1 MVDQQ
6 ESTQPSARDLVL
18 DNLRG
23 ALQEAHTDLNDISQK
38 IATSRSQV
46 EQLAQRNAK
55 VVGEVRRIEAA
66 LEQTPRLT
74 LRETYTEALDVR
86 QRLLTTRCQLERLQ
100 AEEVAAQRMVDLLE
114 ETIQTLSQ
122 PEPGDDEDNRF
133 NAREII
139 VRVIDAQEEQSERLA
154 RMMHDGPAH
163 ALTNFILQA
172 EIVQK
177 LFDKD
182 PVQARAELD
191 DLKASA
197 GEAFQRVRSFI
208 FDLRP
213 MMLTDLGLVPT
224 LRRYV
229 SAFGDKT
236 GIHTEFELIG
246 RERRV
251 EHYREVLIFR
261 GVQALL
267 QNARDQS
274 AASNVHVTL
283 DLSGDEVRSVVE
295 DDGRGFGTGRLSLD
309 ANSAS
314 ALGLGALQERVH
326 LVGGHVRVD
335 SVAGQGAQIEIVI
348 PAGPEVF

>member
-6 ESTQPSARDLVL
+6 ESTQPSAKDLVL
-18 DNLRG
+18 DSLH
-23 ALQEAHTDLNDISQK
+23 AVLQKAHTELNEISQK
-38 IATSRSQV
+38 IATSRNQV

-86 QRLLTTRCQLERLQ
+86 QRLLTTRSQLERLQ
-100 AEEVAAQRMVDLLE
+100 AEEAATQQMVDLLE

-122 PEPGDDEDNRF
+122 PEPGSEDGNRF

-154 RMMHDGPAH
+154 RLMHDGPAH

-182 PVQARAELD
+182 PSKAREELD
-191 DLKASA
+191 SLKASA

-236 GIHTEFELIG
+236 GIHTEFELVG

-251 EHYREVLIFR
+251 EHYREVMIFR

-274 AASNVHVTL
+274 AATNVHVTL
-283 DLSGDEVRSVVE
+283 DLTGDEIRAVVE

-309 ANSAS
+309 ANNAS

-326 LVGGHVRVD
+326 LIGGHARVD

-348 PAGPEVF
+348 PAGPDIY